1 MNVSHRLPPWFFA
14 LLAVLLTLAIEQVIE
29 HFAWRSVISA
39 EKSSVHERLST
50 IRARLEGVINSN
62 LLMVHGLTAVI
73 SAQPDIDQAGFA
85 RIARGLVDDRH
96 ALRNIAGA
104 PNMVITLMYPLAG
117 NEAAIGLDYLSH
129 PTQGE
134 AARRVMQ
141 TGEALVAG
149 PLPLQQGGIGII
161 AREPVFV
168 PSLTSG
174 MPPRFWG
181 LVSAVIDIDQLY
193 RRAELNRIDPT
204 LRLAIRGVDGTGS
217 NGAVFFGDAAI
228 FSQAPITKDVS
239 LPGGSWQL
247 AAIPTAGWGQ
257 NAPVLEL
264 IRLLGLL
271 TALAAG
277 MMTWRL
283 AQNARA
289 LNAAAR
295 QLQESQ
301 QLFASFM
308 QHLPAGAYIRNI
320 ASGSMLFQNQ
330 WFREHLSCPAPEET
344 NSAEMQALDLA
355 MLSRDRRAWD
365 AGRLRQEEQL
375 PDRHGGQMHCDIQ
388 RFSIPR
394 ARTDSSRDDLVG
406 AIINDVTTR
415 VLNERRI
422 SGLNRVYAV
431 LSGINETIVRQ
442 RDRTS
447 LFAEA
452 CRIAVEI
459 GGFRMAWLGMVDV
472 DCNEVRPLAH
482 AGMTDGYLENLHIS
496 LGDDP
501 HARGPTGTALREGN
515 HVVCND
521 IANDPRLA
529 PWREAALGHGYRSS
543 AALPIKVGGQVRGVF
558 NLYSGESDFFDA
570 DELRLLDELALD
582 IGFAL
587 DYLQAEDQVRRGEA
601 VLNSVFQA
609 LPDLFFLMDA
619 DGTIR
624 EYRAQSNRDLYA
636 PPEAFLGK
644 RMQDV
649 LPPAASSLFDQSI
662 ALAEAKGELVTY
674 EYDLTLPRGDRR
686 FEARLSRL
694 PDSTQLIAVVRDITG
709 PYRDRQALTE
719 SEARLRQSEDN
730 LRQLNANLETRVA
743 ERTAELDALNQS
755 LESFVYSVSH
765 DLKTPLRGVEGY
777 SRLLESDY
785 ADRLDAEG
793 MLFLANIRDGVARMG
808 ELIDDLLAYSRMER
822 RKLNPDRLDL
832 TALVH
837 RVLKHKKADSAAAK
851 LEIVA
856 ELPPL
861 TAIGDADGISLVLR
875 NLLENAI
882 KFSAR
887 ESHPRIEI
895 GACRSDDKVRL
906 WLRDNGIGFDMKY
919 HDRIFEIFQRLHR
932 LEDYPG
938 TGIGLALVKKAM
950 QRMGGRVWA
959 ESAPGEGATFFLELD
974 AAPDDTS
981 IS

>member
-1 MNVSHRLPPWFFA
+1 MNVSRRLPPWLFA
-14 LLAVLLTLAIEQVIE
+14 LLSVLLTLAIEQVIE
-29 HFAWRSVISA
+29 HFAWRSAINA

-50 IRARLEGVINSN
+50 IRARLEGVINAN

-73 SAQPDIDQAGFA
+73 SAQPEIDQAGFA

-117 NEAAIGLDYLSH
+117 NEAAIGLDYRAH

-141 TGEALVAG
+141 TGQAVVAG

-168 PSLTSG
+168 PSLSPG
-174 MPPRFWG
+174 ESPRFWG

-193 RRAELNRIDPT
+193 RRAELYRIDPT

-228 FSQAPITKDVS
+228 FAQAPITKDVS

-247 AAIPTAGWGQ
+247 AAIPAAGWGK
-257 NAPVLEL
+257 NAHLLEQ

-271 TALAAG
+271 SALAAG
-277 MMTWRL
+277 LMTWRL

-289 LNAAAR
+289 LNAAAQ

-308 QHLPAGAYIRNI
+308 QHLPAGAYIRNT
-320 ASGSMLFQNQ
+320 ASGDMLFQNR
-330 WFREHLSCPAPEET
+330 WFCEHLPCPAPDQT
-344 NSAEMQALDLA
+344 RSAEMQALDRS
-355 MLSRDRRAWD
+355 MLSRDRHARD
-365 AGRLRQEEQL
+365 AGRLRLEEQL

-388 RFSIPR
+388 RFPIPR
-394 ARTDSSRDDLVG
+394 APTDGSRDDLVG

-422 SGLNRVYAV
+422 NGLNRVYAV

-442 RDRTS
+442 KDRNS
-447 LFAEA
+447 LFAES

-472 DCNEVRPLAH
+472 EHNEVRPIAH
-482 AGMTDGYLENLHIS
+482 AGEIDGYLENLHIS

-501 HARGPTGTALREGN
+501 QARGPTGTALREGQ

-529 PWREAALGHGYRSS
+529 PWRDAALALGYRSS
-543 AALPIKVGGQVRGVF
+543 AALPIKVGSRICGVF
-558 NLYSGESDFFDA
+558 NLYSSQSDFFDA

-624 EYRAQSNRDLYA
+624 EYRAQSGSDLYT
-636 PPEAFLGK
+636 PPETFLGK

-649 LPPAASSLFDQSI
+649 LPPTLASQFEQSMTD
-662 ALAEAKGELVTY
+662 AEAHGKLVTY
-674 EYDLTLPRGDRR
+674 EYDLTLAHGERR

-694 PDSTQLIAVVRDITG
+694 PDSTQLISVVRDITG

-719 SEARLRQSEDN
+719 SEARLRQSEDK

-837 RVLKHKKADSAAAK
+837 RVLKHK
-851 LEIVA
+851 
-856 ELPPL
+856 
-861 TAIGDADGISLVLR
+861 DG
-875 NLLENAI
+875 
-882 KFSAR
+882 
-887 ESHPRIEI
+887 
-895 GACRSDDKVRL
+895 G
-906 WLRDNGIGFDMKY
+906 
-919 HDRIFEIFQRLHR
+919 
-932 LEDYPG
+932 
-938 TGIGLALVKKAM
+938 
-950 QRMGGRVWA
+950 
-959 ESAPGEGATFFLELD
+959 
-974 AAPDDTS
+974 
-981 IS
+981 